1 MTASTVHPPLAPPF
15 GEGDSPRCRL
25 CGSAALAPSARFST
39 RDWRLLTCSDC
50 AVSYVEPIPDP
61 ESLAPYYEY
70 ESYGKVVYG
79 RSEAAASVRVRAF
92 EQLLGEAGRH
102 GLRAGRL
109 LDVGCSNGLLLS
121 AAARSGWQVEGIEL
135 DPETARVAHERT
147 GARVR
152 QGSGLEVLAPDERFD
167 AITMSHWLE
176 HTTEPMRQ
184 LTIARAHLAQGGGI
198 LLRVPNAR
206 GKVAS
211 LLGPAW
217 RWFTPP
223 VHLFYFAPRSFEV
236 AADRL
241 GLELRWVS
249 ERQGDAYAF
258 PVELA
263 WGMLHRYVTPRPS
276 RGPASPS
283 STPGGPPVYSTVR
296 LSSLADLSGRA
307 NPFRRWE
314 DTELVVLLTLP

>member
-1 MTASTVHPPLAPPF
+1 M
-15 GEGDSPRCRL
+15 
-25 CGSAALAPSARFST
+25 
-39 RDWRLLTCSDC
+39 
-50 AVSYVEPIPDP
+50 SYVEPIPDP
-61 ESLAPYYEY
+61 ESLAHYYEY

-79 RSEAAASVRVRAF
+79 RSEGAASVRVRAF
-92 EQLLGEAGRH
+92 GQLLAEAGRH
-102 GLRAGRL
+102 GLRQGQL

-121 AAARSGWQVEGIEL
+121 AAIRSGWQVEGIEL
-135 DPETARVAHERT
+135 DPDTARVAHERT

-152 QGSGLEVLAPDERFD
+152 AGNGLEVLAPEERFD

-184 LTIARAHLAQGGGI
+184 LTMARRHLSPGGGI

-211 LLGPAW
+211 LLGSSW

-223 VHLFYFAPRSFEV
+223 VHLFYFTPRSFEV

-258 PVELA
+258 PVELV
-263 WGMLHRYVTPRPS
+263 WGMLHRYVTAPPLTEAVTAPPT
-276 RGPASPS
+276 PAD
-283 STPGGPPVYSTVR
+283 PPVYRTVR
-296 LSSLADLSGRA
+296 LAPLADLSGRA

-314 DTELVVLLTLP
+314 DTELVVLLTAP